1 LFFTWI
7 IIGHHSFPCGFHFF
21 FFSRYTMDKKEV
33 KTPPKQVVPPGNNWW
48 YPKPGQT
55 PLRERC
61 DSVGSDDVSQQSS
74 SPGITSPSIGC
85 IGSCKSNYHTI
96 TTMHDGPRPCCH

>member
-1 LFFTWI
+1 
-7 IIGHHSFPCGFHFF
+7 
-21 FFSRYTMDKKEV
+21 MDKKEV

-61 DSVGSDDVSQQSS
+61 DSVGSDDVSQPSS
-74 SPGITSPSIGC
+74 SPGIKQNKRRKTRGPVVRMMVTVLSATFNNISV
-85 IGSCKSNYHTI
+85 KS
-96 TTMHDGPRPCCH
+96 